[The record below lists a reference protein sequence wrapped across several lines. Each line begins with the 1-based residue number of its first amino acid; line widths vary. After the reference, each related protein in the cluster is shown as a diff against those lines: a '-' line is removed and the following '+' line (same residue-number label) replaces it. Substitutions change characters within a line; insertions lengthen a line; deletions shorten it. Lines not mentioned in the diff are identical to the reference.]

1 MLSSALYRAVG
12 MGTNPKLVARQ
23 ERDGEDSQVM
33 GPSSADTVPWHC
45 GFGVGQITF
54 QSLSV
59 FFSQQECRGDNMF

>member
-1 MLSSALYRAVG
+1 

-23 ERDGEDSQVM
+23 ERDGEDGQVM

-59 FFSQQECRGDNMF
+59 FFFPNKSVGVIICSDHVTGC